1 MKALSAKSWN
11 MKHWFSDGVF
21 RTIVRN
27 ASYLGSGKLVAALL
41 GLVALACA
49 GRGMTPA
56 LFGTLVIIHS
66 YANGVGALV
75 KFQTWQFIVR
85 YGTPAM
91 GRGDLDELRDVT
103 GFAFGLDLASGLVGL
118 AGGLILLPFLADWF
132 DIPAED
138 VHLAMIY
145 CALIPT
151 MTAATPTGILRVLDR
166 FDQLAVQQLVTPAL
180 RALGGAISYFGG
192 FGFIG
197 FMVTW
202 FVADLAG
209 DLCLW
214 IMSVIELRR
223 RGIRG
228 ALRPGLVGPG
238 RRLPAAWD
246 FVWTTNVAHSVWAA
260 WGPVSNLIV
269 GAMLGPTSAGLFKIA
284 ATFFDSASK
293 PADLMS
299 RSFYPEIMRL
309 DPASRHPWQ
318 LAIRSALM
326 SGGIGLVILL
336 VVIVGGEPL
345 IGLVFGKRYV
355 EAYDLLQLMT
365 ASLIVTMAS
374 FPLESLLYMAGRQR
388 SALLAEG
395 TAAAG
400 YALLL
405 LVLIHFFG
413 ITGAGLAYVAGVSLK
428 ALFMLVPTVGAYR
441 DRQSLVSVMTQ
452 GARA

>member
-1 MKALSAKSWN
+1 MKSLS
-11 MKHWFSDGVF
+11 MKHWFADGVF

-27 ASYLGSGKLVAALL
+27 ASYLGSSKLVGALL
-41 GLVALACA
+41 GLIALACA
-49 GRGMTPA
+49 GRGLTPA

-85 YGTPAM
+85 YGTPAL
-91 GRGDLDELRDVT
+91 GRGDLGEFRDVT

-118 AGGLILLPFLADWF
+118 VGGLVLLPFLAAWF
-132 DIPAED
+132 GIPAED
-138 VHLAMIY
+138 VQLAMLY
-145 CALIPT
+145 CTLIPT

-166 FDQLAVQQLVTPAL
+166 FDQIAVQQMVTPAL
-180 RALGGAISYFGG
+180 RALGGVISYFGG
-192 FGFIG
+192 FGFAG
-197 FMVTW
+197 FVVTW
-202 FVADLAG
+202 YLADLLG

-214 IMSVIELRR
+214 AMSVQELRR
-223 RGIRG
+223 KGIRG
-228 ALRPGLVGPG
+228 ALRPGLAGPG
-238 RRLPAAWD
+238 RRLSGAWD
-246 FVWTTNVAHSVWAA
+246 FVWTTNFAHSIWAA

-269 GAMLGPTSAGLFKIA
+269 GALLGPTSAGLFKIA

-309 DPASRHPWQ
+309 DPATRHPWQ
-318 LAIRSALM
+318 LAIRSALI
-326 SGGIGLVILL
+326 SGGIGFVILL
-336 VVIVGGEPL
+336 AVILGGEPV

-388 SALLAEG
+388 SALVAEG
-395 TAAAG
+395 AAAAG
-400 YALLL
+400 YAVLLF
-405 LVLIHFFG
+405 VLIHMFG
-413 ITGAGLAYVAGVSLK
+413 ITGAGLAYVAGVCLK
-428 ALFMLVPTVGAYR
+428 ALFMFMPTLWAYR
-441 DRQSLVSVMTQ
+441 
-452 GARA
+452 ARGTLSHIMAQEAHA

>member
-1 MKALSAKSWN
+1 MKAVS

-27 ASYLGSGKLVAALL
+27 ASYLGSSKLVGALL
-41 GLVALACA
+41 GLIALACA
-49 GRGMTPA
+49 GRGLTPA

-85 YGTPAM
+85 YGTPAL
-91 GRGDLDELRDVT
+91 GRDDVAEFRDVT
-103 GFAFGLDLASGLVGL
+103 GFAFGLDLASGLIGL
-118 AGGLILLPFLADWF
+118 AGGLVLLPFLAEWF
-132 DIPAED
+132 GIPAED
-138 VHLAMIY
+138 VKLAMLY
-145 CALIPT
+145 CTLIPT

-166 FDQLAVQQLVTPAL
+166 FDQIAVQQMVTPAL
-180 RALGGAISYFGG
+180 RALGGVISYFGG
-192 FGFIG
+192 FGFAG
-197 FMVTW
+197 FVMTW
-202 FVADLAG
+202 YLADLLG

-214 IMSVIELRR
+214 FMSVQELRR
-223 RGIRG
+223 RDIHG
-228 ALRPGLVGPG
+228 ALRPGLLGPG
-238 RRLPAAWD
+238 RRLAGAWD
-246 FVWTTNVAHSVWAA
+246 FVWTTNFAHSIWAA

-269 GAMLGPTSAGLFKIA
+269 GALLGPTSAGLFKIA

-309 DPASRHPWQ
+309 DPTSRHPWQ
-318 LAIRSALM
+318 LAIRSALI
-326 SGGIGLVILL
+326 SGGIGFVILL
-336 VVIVGGEPL
+336 AVILGGEPV

-388 SALLAEG
+388 SALVAEG

-400 YALLL
+400 YAVLLF
-405 LVLIHFFG
+405 VLIHLFG
-413 ITGAGLAYVAGVSLK
+413 ITGAGLAYVAGVCLK
-428 ALFMLVPTVGAYR
+428 ALFMFLPTLWAYR
-441 DRQSLVSVMTQ
+441 
-452 GARA
+452 ARGTLSHIMAEEAPA